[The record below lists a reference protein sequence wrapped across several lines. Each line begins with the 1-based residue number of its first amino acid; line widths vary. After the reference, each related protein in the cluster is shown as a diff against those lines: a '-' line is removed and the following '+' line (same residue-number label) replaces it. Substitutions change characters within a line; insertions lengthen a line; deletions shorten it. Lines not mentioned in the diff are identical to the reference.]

1 MDDSHDQ
8 FSPHLRMC
16 LVESFMLHLPNF
28 YRIFTKFFYQVFT
41 KFLPNFYQ
49 VFTRFFYEGFFKHS
63 IFFARGSVSTWIFS
77 IWLLLQFDDFHEGF
91 CKHNIFC
98 TDAGKFHRYT
108 SWIHIVKCLR
118 WRNGDL
124 WWLGL
129 KTLLGSI

>member
-1 MDDSHDQ
+1 MTHMTSSHHIFGCVWSSHSCYIYQ
-8 FSPHLRMC
+8 TFT
-16 LVESFMLHLPNF
+16 EFLPNF
-28 YRIFTKFFYQVFT
+28 FTKFLRNFYQIFTKF
-41 KFLPNFYQ
+41 L
-49 VFTRFFYEGFFKHS
+49 RDFFYEGFFKHS